1 MKQIVDLDLPVQLKV
16 KLIDGGITTT
26 DRLRVLT
33 VKNFMHAF
41 AISEA
46 TLARIDAELIKA
58 GEDPLGVTR
67 DPEQGPRLTC
77 AGSKVDEQGV
87 TTRVCTSCSSQR
99 VWMPS
104 TPASTATN

>member
-1 MKQIVDLDLPVQLKV
+1 VWPCARVRVRVRVRVPKREGMFMKQIVDLDLPVQLKV

-58 GEDPLGVTR
+58 GEDPLQSR
-67 DPEQGPRLTC
+67 
-77 AGSKVDEQGV
+77 
-87 TTRVCTSCSSQR
+87 
-99 VWMPS
+99 
-104 TPASTATN
+104 